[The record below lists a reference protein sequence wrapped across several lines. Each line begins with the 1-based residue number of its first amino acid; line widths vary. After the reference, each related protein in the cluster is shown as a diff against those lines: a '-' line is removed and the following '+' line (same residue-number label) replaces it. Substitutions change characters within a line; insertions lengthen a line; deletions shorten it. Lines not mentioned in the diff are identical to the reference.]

1 MQAEKFLKL
10 LFPEL
15 QTYEVGASQGFAR
28 RDADAPDEAAGEGLP
43 LGADDPRADGDAG
56 DVVSNPIL
64 RLLFPELQVWDAGV
78 AYGFMGGKTPQPSAN
93 EQGYA
98 SAEDVLEGESEG
110 PLSDEA
116 RARKEAAAAEK
127 RSLRRSRRASA
138 RDSSTDDLS
147 DVAASLSP
155 GYLSSEERKA
165 ALQRG
170 SEKSQSWADEQARAY
185 VKAQA
190 QASAAAKA
198 SAAGAADAG
207 DAGDDAASNAASAP
221 DAAASAPD
229 VPEPAPEADE
239 SFAEARARRTGKD
252 DSDDDE
258 GNE

>member
-15 QTYEVGASQGFAR
+15 QTYDVGASQGFVR
-28 RDADAPDEAAGEGLP
+28 RDADAPYEPAGEGLP

-56 DVVSNPIL
+56 DGVANPIL

-98 SAEDVLEGESEG
+98 SAEDVLEGEPEG

-116 RARKEAAAAEK
+116 RVRKEAAAAEK
-127 RSLRRSRRASA
+127 RSRRHSRRASA
-138 RDSSTDDLS
+138 RDSSADDLS
-147 DVAASLSP
+147 EVAASLSP

-170 SEKSQSWADEQARAY
+170 SEKSQSWTDEQARAY

-198 SAAGAADAG
+198 EAAGTADAG
-207 DAGDDAASNAASAP
+207 DAGDDAASVS
-221 DAAASAPD
+221 DAAGSAPD
-229 VPEPAPEADE
+229 VPEPVPEEAE
-239 SFAEARARRTGKD
+239 SFAEARARRAGKD